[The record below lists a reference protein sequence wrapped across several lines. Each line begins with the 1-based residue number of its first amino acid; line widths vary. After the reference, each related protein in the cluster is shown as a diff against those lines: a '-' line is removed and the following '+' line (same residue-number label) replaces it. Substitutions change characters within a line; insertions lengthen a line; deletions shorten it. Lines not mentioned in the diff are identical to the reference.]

1 MPNFTNPYNNQNG
14 MMSNMGQVP
23 AAGYPS
29 SAWQPG
35 GMNPPM
41 ATAPTQLA
49 MQNMQTPQ
57 PNMQEWKP
65 YSPGP
70 QMSPLIGKWVAKF
83 DDIKPQDVPMDG
95 SMCFFPQSD
104 GSCIYAMMWS
114 NDGKIVPY
122 RFLPE
127 KNEAQASQ
135 SQQSPNINDLINGFE
150 MMSSNLS
157 DGYEKMGSAISN
169 RLESFEKRLD
179 EILNSQ
185 SLPTPRVSRRKTD
198 KEDEAV

>member
-1 MPNFTNPYNNQNG
+1 MPQFINPYNNQNG
-14 MMSNMGQVP
+14 MMSNIDQFP
-23 AAGYPS
+23 TPGYPS

-35 GMNPPM
+35 GTNRPM
-41 ATAPTQLA
+41 ATGLSQP
-49 MQNMQTPQ
+49 MMPNQNMQTPQ

-70 QMSPLIGKWVAKF
+70 QMSPLVGKWVGKF

-127 KNEAQASQ
+127 RNEVQASQ
-135 SQQSPNINDLINGFE
+135 EPVSFNDLVNGFE
-150 MMSSNLS
+150 MMSSTLS
-157 DGYEKMGSAISN
+157 NGYEKMADAIS
-169 RLESFEKRLD
+169 KRLD
-179 EILNSQ
+179 SIENRLDAI
-185 SLPTPRVSRRKTD
+185 TTTTKTFD
-198 KEDEAV
+198 N